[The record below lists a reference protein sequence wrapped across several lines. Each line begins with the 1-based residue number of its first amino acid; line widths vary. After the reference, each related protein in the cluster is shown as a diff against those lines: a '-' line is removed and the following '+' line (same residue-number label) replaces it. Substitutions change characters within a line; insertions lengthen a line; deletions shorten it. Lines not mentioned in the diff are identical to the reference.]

1 MLSQVILS
9 NNSDKAVE
17 VILIRFKDDTIWRGI
32 AAQIQKELKKLKIT
46 GDIFPNLMKTIILK
60 I

>member
-1 MLSQVILS
+1 MMTQVILS

-17 VILIRFKDDTIWRGI
+17 VILIRFKDDTILRGL

-46 GDIFPNLMKTIILK
+46 GDIF
-60 I
+60 

>member
-17 VILIRFKDDTIWRGI
+17 VILIRFEDDTIWRGI

-46 GDIFPNLMKTIILK
+46 GDIF
-60 I
+60 

>member
-46 GDIFPNLMKTIILK
+46 GDIF
-60 I
+60 